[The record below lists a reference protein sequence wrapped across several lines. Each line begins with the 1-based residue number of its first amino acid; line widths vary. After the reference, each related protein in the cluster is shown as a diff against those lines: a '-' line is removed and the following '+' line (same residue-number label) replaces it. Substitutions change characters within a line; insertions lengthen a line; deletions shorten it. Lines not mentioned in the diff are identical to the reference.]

1 MPLLLIFHKTNGKP
15 ESFIVL
21 IDLAVF
27 QQLRKL
33 WKEGGGNFILFL
45 TLFLTVHINVQY
57 KSKYHTSLFLVTFC

>member
-15 ESFIVL
+15 GSFIVL
-21 IDLAVF
+21 TDLAVF

-33 WKEGGGNFILFL
+33 WKEGGSNFILFL
-45 TLFLTVHINVQY
+45 TLFLTVRINVQY